1 METLNVWREI
11 QSQAQASRVFYY
23 VLKIFNKRDLFTRDK
38 IRKEKESLKLLEV
51 WTSHA

>member
-38 IRKEKESLKLLEV
+38 IRKEKESLKFLEV